1 MSTQA
6 AAGRLIG
13 YARVSTTDQNPQLQ
27 IDALRAAGV
36 EPRRIYTDKASG
48 KLAHWP
54 QLDKAMAALRKGD
67 TLVVWK
73 LDRLGRS
80 LKHLVN
86 TLEALREHGVEFRS
100 LTQGIDTTTATGK
113 AFYGMLAVFAAF
125 ERDLIVERTR
135 AGLAVAH
142 AKAEAGEPGHR
153 PGRPRAMSPEQARQ
167 AAKMLADGDSVA
179 TISRVL
185 GVSRPTV
192 YRYLEAAR
200 ERERVPS

>member
-6 AAGRLIG
+6 ATGRLIG

-48 KLAHWP
+48 KLAPRP

-86 TLEALREHGVEFRS
+86 TLEALRERGVEFRS
-100 LTQGIDTTTATGK
+100 LTQGIDTATATGK

-125 ERDLIVERTR
+125 ERDLIVERTK

-179 TISRVL
+179 TISHVL